1 MTKRTEILHEITL
14 WGAILSIIAILFS
27 AFFFM
32 DSRHASDKKVTKV
45 EIELRQDILDTD
57 INRNAKIKHH
67 YQQKAME
74 TELSQSDAN
83 RVRYI
88 EEELDRQYAEQERLR
103 ELEDSL
109 E

>member
-1 MTKRTEILHEITL
+1 
-14 WGAILSIIAILFS
+14 
-27 AFFFM
+27 
-32 DSRHASDKKVTKV
+32 
-45 EIELRQDILDTD
+45 
-57 INRNAKIKHH
+57 
-67 YQQKAME
+67 ME